1 MQGRKSVFDWWCWGV
16 ILSLTFQVHL
26 CGRLVIH
33 ADVRRKSTLSL
44 SLSLSLALSLSLSAA
59 LIPRQV
65 LQCACSVGSSCL
77 IVCYYFNTYIMYF
90 IKICCQS
97 LSVPLHPITQGPP
110 PLIYSFLFI
119 YFCCHHLP
127 SLVCL
132 SFTARNSIIL
142 AVVLW
147 CCHDTQWRIHYLI
160 SFLACLDSSIRSVIR
175 KVPPSVFCFAKCAQS
190 EDSSLFLLIKWKMR
204 KRWNEQTGIWKVAE

>member
-1 MQGRKSVFDWWCWGV
+1 MQMSEEKA
-16 ILSLTFQVHL
+16 LSHF
-26 CGRLVIH
+26 
-33 ADVRRKSTLSL
+33 LSYF
-44 SLSLSLALSLSLSAA
+44 LSLSLSAA

-97 LSVPLHPITQGPP
+97 LSVPLHPITQGSP
-110 PLIYSFLFI
+110 PLIYLFLFI

-160 SFLACLDSSIRSVIR
+160 SFLACLDSSIRFVFR
-175 KVPPSVFCFAKCAQS
+175 KVLPSVFCFAKCAQS
-190 EDSSLFLLIKWKMR
+190 EDFSLFLLIKWKGKDDMN
-204 KRWNEQTGIWKVAE
+204 KQAFERWQNKTVISILFSQARIKQRWASDESVYYSLICVRVE